1 MDADPP
7 PPTAAAP
14 ATPAGA
20 IAATTTSVVADT
32 SSTSRGPAPA
42 APAAQAAQAAAPGR
56 GKVEQVAG
64 VEAVPLDLREQ
75 FLFELGPGDRPRR
88 DPPHDLRRF
97 LLHVH
102 RPAAQRPYHAL
113 DLPAVQKAVAVSV
126 EDVEDVAEADVVDL
140 RTVVPRVVV
149 VGVLRDVP

>member
-1 MDADPP
+1 MDLNLLL
-7 PPTAAAP
+7 
-14 ATPAGA
+14 
-20 IAATTTSVVADT
+20 IEVLEQNVALQNVFDACLK
-32 SSTSRGPAPA
+32 SFIFL
-42 APAAQAAQAAAPGR
+42 
-56 GKVEQVAG
+56 VNN
-64 VEAVPLDLREQ
+64 
-75 FLFELGPGDRPRR
+75 LFELGPGDRPRR

-140 RTVVPRVVV
+140 RAVVPRVVV